1 MIQIKNN
8 KIPIQTVARAL
19 QVRPNTI
26 YKYISRNR
34 FKKDDKSDSILGN
47 TFAQY
52 VAKMGK
58 YHEQKYK
65 FYLKLYN
72 SLAIVN

>member
-8 KIPIQTVARAL
+8 KIPIKIVANAL
-19 QVRPNTI
+19 QVKTDTI
-26 YKYISRNR
+26 YKYIGRNR

-47 TFAQY
+47 TFVQY

>member
-8 KIPIQTVARAL
+8 KIPIKTAANAL
-19 QVRPNTI
+19 QVKTDTI

-72 SLAIVN
+72 SLVVAN